1 MSRTHHH
8 PGLLFVCAPCA
19 GHQPTTD
26 QGSKE
31 IVTSVE
37 SGATSPQNALN
48 AQAALLRGQACI
60 DTQRT
65 KSFCCKAAGI
75 TSPSSTTPLEQ
86 TPHDRLRRAA
96 PADTTLIA
104 PNCPPAQLVEGYTR
118 LTTSASPQSVNLQQ
132 EADV

>member
-75 TSPSSTTPLEQ
+75 IAPSSRSEKARV
-86 TPHDRLRRAA
+86 PHGRLRWAA

-104 PNCPPAQLVEGYTR
+104 SNGLHAQPVKGCKHIGGR
-118 LTTSASPQSVNLQQ
+118 HA
-132 EADV
+132 